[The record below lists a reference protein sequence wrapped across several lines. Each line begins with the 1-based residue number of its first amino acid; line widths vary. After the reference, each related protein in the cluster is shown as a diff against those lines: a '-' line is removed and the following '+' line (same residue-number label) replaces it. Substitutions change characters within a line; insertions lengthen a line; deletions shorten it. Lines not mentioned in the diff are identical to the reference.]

1 MATLIESLTA
11 LAVFAIGSS
20 VSTTWLAQSVVR
32 THQADAWLGA
42 LAAATELESRLR
54 ANPEGVLAGHY
65 HYANPAP
72 VWCVV
77 GCTALAIAA
86 DDLYRF
92 GTDIRRALGPG
103 AEGSVRCRDV
113 HCAIRIQWPG
123 GRLVW
128 GDVP

>member
-11 LAVFAIGSS
+11 LAVFALGSS
-20 VSTTWLAQSVVR
+20 VSATWLAQSAVR
-32 THQADAWLGA
+32 THRADAWLGA
-42 LAAATELESRLR
+42 LAAATELETRMR

-65 HYANPAP
+65 QYANPAA
-72 VWCVV
+72 VWCNG
-77 GCTALAIAA
+77 GCTALAIAG

-92 GTDIRRALGPG
+92 STDIRRALGPG
-103 AEGSVRCRDV
+103 AEGAVRCRAG
-113 HCAIRIQWPG
+113 HCAIRIQWVG